1 MQLRHTKIIASS
13 NNNDVI
19 VTQYW
24 NNSFSVS
31 YCQALRSTYGFYDAR
46 RCKCG
51 SVIKVYEPL
60 ARNRRRC
67 KKS

>member
-31 YCQALRSTYGFYDAR
+31 YYQALRSHIWIL
-46 RCKCG
+46 RCETLQMWKCDQ
-51 SVIKVYEPL
+51 SL
-60 ARNRRRC
+60 
-67 KKS
+67 